1 MAPRYDELAVT
12 VLRLDPAHPIRRG
25 YQLMRFPGRWKEPLR
40 RLAQARR
47 GGDVASIP
55 IGSLNEAITAL
66 VPDCVVTLPYAGRG
80 DADQDWLLAYRE
92 INPAAIFA
100 LVAAWVRAQKATP
113 DQIQLTLAQLN
124 ATDLAWSPVH
134 LDLTTPDDRQRAMR
148 LLPMEIAATLSRPDA
163 CCPHNNLR
171 FLRCPSPDGAELISW
186 PAERIEDQTP
196 FSVKVGIT
204 AQTLP
209 TSEEVLIYLSFG
221 VRRWM
226 PVRGKL
232 ASDHGHS
239 VYLAPTVPYLT
250 GLENSR
256 HFGTARIRRTRV
268 TAADG
273 TTAYEARW
281 DDAVAQVL
289 QEAGCLDRLPDPA
302 QLVDKPMDYLQRHG
316 DASALVY
323 STGMLSSEKVS
334 AGLSVADREPLMTW
348 IATELNPQFRLA
360 TPLPREKCAVYKG
373 LGGAIDGPIS
383 ASYLRDIVGP
393 RLDIELLTDTE
404 PATRYALDR
413 LATRL
418 GVSAP
423 SSADLD
429 GTGTLLDL
437 GDLTVRIRHIPA
449 PSIRADL
456 ERAGRSTRLAVQARI
471 EDIIDTLGTASH
483 PTISLVEIGHPDDYQ
498 GRRRGDD
505 PKFAI
510 RQGLL
515 QTGRLSQFITP
526 VADPKRPP
534 RVREGKE
541 PSDANRERFAAAV
554 DDLFRQLGVRPQPLP
569 EPVRGTIP
577 RRPAV
582 LGIWMIRQN
591 KGQVWGVARQVPV
604 AVLADPT
611 GREVQ
616 VCAPQVPWQPLRTG
630 LIEIGKRYVEA
641 NLKCGPED
649 VVRFIKDVVDQAVDA
664 YPDTLL
670 LTHAQN
676 LRSVWNTLANSR
688 MQLDALGFGAGEP
701 QPIGKLRGLRH
712 VRVRTAEGG
721 ETPECYGVS
730 ATETGQPR
738 GLWRFLLGRV
748 YGSTSTKPSTSS
760 GALKGVSK
768 LVPGEHNGK
777 LQAPKAKAQVWN
789 PQFIELTVAG
799 LQDGDSPEHWAAL
812 AHDLRDA
819 APYARNTTIL
829 PWPLHLAEQIEEYL
843 LPSKVGTTPSADSS
857 ESE

>member
-12 VLRLDPAHPIRRG
+12 VLRLDPAHPVRRG
-25 YQLMRFPGRWKEPLR
+25 YHLMRFPGRWKEPLR

-47 GGDVASIP
+47 GGEVASIP
-55 IGSLNEAITAL
+55 IASLNEAITAL

-113 DQIQLTLAQLN
+113 EQIKLTLSQLS
-124 ATDLAWSPVH
+124 AGDLVWSPVH
-134 LDLTTPDDRQRAMR
+134 LDLTAPDDRQRALR

-163 CCPHNNLR
+163 YCPHNNLR
-171 FLRCPSPDGAELISW
+171 FLRCPSADGAELISW
-186 PAERIEDQTP
+186 PPERVEDQTP

-268 TAADG
+268 TTADG
-273 TTAYEARW
+273 TTAFEAHW

-289 QEAGCLDRLPDPA
+289 REAGCLDRLPDPV

-316 DASALVY
+316 DAAALVY

-348 IATELNPQFRLA
+348 VADELSPHFQLTA
-360 TPLPREKCAVYKG
+360 PLPRQKCTVYKG
-373 LGGAIDGPIS
+373 LGGISDGPIS
-383 ASYLRDIVGP
+383 ADYLREIVGP
-393 RLDIELLTDTE
+393 RLTVELLTDTE
-404 PATRYALDR
+404 RATQYALDR

-418 GVSAP
+418 GVSVP
-423 SSADLD
+423 SASDLN
-429 GTGTLLDL
+429 GAEVNLDL
-437 GDLTVRIRHIPA
+437 GDLKVGIRHRSA
-449 PSIRADL
+449 PTIRADL
-456 ERAGRSTRLAVQARI
+456 ERAGGSIRDAVQRRV
-471 EDIIDTLGTASH
+471 DHVVDTLGPAPH

-510 RQGLL
+510 RHGLL
-515 QTGRLSQFITP
+515 QTGRLSQFVTP

-541 PSDANRERFAAAV
+541 PSDANRERFAAAI
-554 DDLFRQLGVRPQPLP
+554 DDLFRQLGIRPQLLP
-569 EPVRGTIP
+569 EPARGTLT
-577 RRPAV
+577 RRPAL

-611 GREVQ
+611 GGEIQ
-616 VCAPQVPWQPLRTG
+616 ISAPEVPWQPLHTG
-630 LIEIGKRYVEA
+630 LLEVGKRYLNA

-649 VVRFIKDVVDQAVDA
+649 VVRFIKDVIDQAVDA

-676 LRSVWNTLANSR
+676 LRSVWNTLTNGR
-688 MQLDALGFGAGEP
+688 MQLDVLGFGASEP
-701 QPIGKLRGLRH
+701 RPIGKMRGLRH

-730 ATETGQPR
+730 AEETGQPR
-738 GLWRFLLGRV
+738 GLWRFLLARV
-748 YGSTSTKPSTSS
+748 YGSTSGKPGTHS
-760 GALKGVSK
+760 GALKGISK

-819 APYARNTTIL
+819 APYVRGTTVL

-843 LPSKVGTTPSADSS
+843 LPSKISATQLAELPEPD
-857 ESE
+857 